1 MGIVYIFFKIYKSFC
16 KKAFFGTIHEI
27 KFYFKNS
34 TRFMFI
40 DEASIVLKAWKWGDG
55 MVAWRREKCIP
66 NGGPYWWDGGNGGNV
81 YLRATSNMNT
91 LSDFRHARVLRAKN
105 GEKGGIKEMHGANG
119 EDLIVN
125 VPVGTIVTDADTGEI
140 IADLSREWEVFPICQ
155 GGRGGFGNAHFP
167 SSTRQ
172 APDFAE
178 MGDVWKE
185 RNVKLE
191 LKLVADIGII
201 GLPNAGKSTF
211 IQSVTNVRPKIA
223 DYPFTTLIPNLGVM
237 DHKGQSLILE
247 DVPGLIP
254 GASEGKGLGIQFLKH
269 IERTTVLLHLLDMT
283 QDEEMILQNYRDIRH
298 ELENFSKSL
307 GEKEEVIVFTKV
319 DVVNPDEIKIKTKN
333 LAKKFKGKKYFV
345 ISAAGYQGIDELK
358 DFLIEEVSLKS
369 HMIDN
374 QVLPDNEKEKEIKL
388 YDFKDIGKSDAFKII
403 RQSETEFVIEG
414 ERIEQIVRMTNMQNF
429 EAVARVYDIM
439 AKLHILTKVH
449 AMLQK
454 SINNYFFEGSE
465 DVNLGK
471 IIIAGRVFPI
481 ERTIFQKRQ

>member
-1 MGIVYIFFKIYKSFC
+1 
-16 KKAFFGTIHEI
+16 
-27 KFYFKNS
+27 
-34 TRFMFI
+34 MFI
-40 DEASIVLKAWKWGDG
+40 DEAKIVLKAWKGGDG

-66 NGGPYWWDGGNGGNV
+66 NGGPYGWDGGDGGNV

-105 GEKGGIKEMHGANG
+105 GEKWGIKEMHGANG
-119 EDLIVN
+119 EDLMVN
-125 VPVGTIVTDADTGEI
+125 VPVGTIVTDADTGDVI
-140 IADLSREWEVFPICQ
+140 VDLSREWEIFPICQ

-178 MGDVWKE
+178 MGDVWEEK
-185 RNVKLE
+185 NVKLE

-283 QDEEMILQNYRDIRH
+283 QDEDVILQNYQDIRH
-298 ELENFSKSL
+298 ELESFSISL
-307 GEKEEVIVFTKV
+307 GAKEEVIVFTKV
-319 DVVNPDEIKIKTKN
+319 DIVNPDEIKEKTKS

-358 DFLIEEVSLKS
+358 DFLIEEVSARSSIL
-369 HMIDN
+369 DN
-374 QVLPDNEKEKEIKL
+374 RISGDEEEKKEMKM
-388 YDFKDIGKSDAFKII
+388 YDFKDIGKSDAFRII
-403 RQSETEFVIEG
+403 RQGETEFIIEG

-454 SINNYFFEGSE
+454 SIGNYFFEGSP
-465 DVNLGK
+465 DMNLGK

-481 ERTIFQKRQ
+481 EKTIFQKRQ